1 MIGHF
6 VVSKVGEYEI
16 FGKSN
21 FGPTEYELKSNFIG
35 FKVERYIPVGFG
47 EMEPHKEAV
56 HVGFG
61 NGGEATELEVKS
73 SDSEPLRR
81 G

>member
-1 MIGHF
+1 MESRQSRRFAGVTGHF
-6 VVSKVGEYEI
+6 V
-16 FGKSN
+16 
-21 FGPTEYELKSNFIG
+21 G
-35 FKVERYIPVGFG
+35 FKIERYISVGFG
-47 EMEPHKEAV
+47 EMGPHKDAV

-61 NGGEATELEVKS
+61 NDGEATELEVKS

>member
-1 MIGHF
+1 MTGHF
-6 VVSKVGEYEI
+6 VVSKVGGEEI

-21 FGPTEYELKSNFIG
+21 FGLAEYELRNNFVG

-47 EMEPHKEAV
+47 EMGPHKEAV

-61 NGGEATELEVKS
+61 DDGEATELEVKS
-73 SDSEPLRR
+73 SDSEPLLR